1 MRTTYF
7 YGTMQSTARV
17 MAAHST
23 LPKIS
28 EEKHDD
34 QVSVNPLSKNSRSS
48 DPTPSSAENQDTGYG
63 SGATESQTAESL
75 AEVRIMHQQCSRST
89 LPNPIT
95 DWAM

>member
-1 MRTTYF
+1 M
-7 YGTMQSTARV
+7 

-23 LPKIS
+23 TPKIT
-28 EEKHDD
+28 EEKQDD
-34 QVSVNPLSKNSRSS
+34 RVSVNPLSKNSRSS
-48 DPTPSSAENQDTGYG
+48 DPAPSTAENQDTGYG

-75 AEVRIMHQQCSRST
+75 AEVRMHQQCSRST